1 LKATTPPSSPIPRRK
16 SRQPAKEVGPN
27 GPRANAKAYS
37 LTRRKRDRYSPS
49 RAVMQWWACHDLGD
63 AEIMGIKVQIF
74 GSIPAAA

>member
-1 LKATTPPSSPIPRRK
+1 MD
-16 SRQPAKEVGPN
+16 
-27 GPRANAKAYS
+27 RAR
-37 LTRRKRDRYSPS
+37 TRRRIPSRAENATGYSPS